1 MNKEKNVQDSQVAR
15 HSSNEMCADVLC
27 QILVDDKI
35 RGIYLHSHQ
44 CTKKAVCVIAF
55 NGANTV
61 LALVALRGI
70 INNLKTKI

>member
-1 MNKEKNVQDSQVAR
+1 M
-15 HSSNEMCADVLC
+15 
-27 QILVDDKI
+27 
-35 RGIYLHSHQ
+35 
-44 CTKKAVCVIAF
+44 F